1 MKHTWGFMR
10 LALSKYAYLA
20 AHVLL
25 DQIYLSSYHV
35 SGDQIRLLLDTQLQP
50 SCLMH
55 RTSHKHEVLTCD
67 RVSLLAQ
74 WLSLVH
80 KG

>member
-1 MKHTWGFMR
+1 M
-10 LALSKYAYLA
+10 
-20 AHVLL
+20 V
-25 DQIYLSSYHV
+25 DQNQFLSYHV
-35 SGDQIRLLLDTQLQP
+35 SGDQSRLLLDAQLQP
-50 SCLMH
+50 SCLARRMP
-55 RTSHKHEVLTCD
+55 HKQEVLTCD